1 MILICL
7 ACQGQKLPAFL
18 REIEPYGDVRV
29 VPTICVLHSEELTA
43 RLRALA
49 SELRAQ
55 AEGEAGA

>member
-1 MILICL
+1 VILICL
-7 ACQGQKLPAFL
+7 WCQGQKPPAFL
-18 REIEPYGDVRV
+18 REIEPYGDVV

-43 RLRALA
+43 RLRAVA